1 MSITSDDVSYYDYDL
16 PKELIAQQP
25 LADRDAAKMMVV
37 NRQTGA
43 IEHRQV
49 GDFIDLL
56 TPADVVVL
64 NNTKVVPARL
74 IGVRVQTGGHWEGLF
89 LELAIESCELRVAS
103 CEAARRRSQSALPR
117 ACPKP
122 LPLVAVPNS
131 EFLIPNSELNNSS
144 FGSQSVPRWR
154 LIGSTR
160 GKLQLGERVQ
170 LLDVNGRPDVV
181 LRFETK
187 APDASWTVVPESDE
201 NYLTI
206 LDRVGRVPIP
216 PYIRNGQMEESDRN
230 NYQTVFA
237 QVPGAVAAPTAG
249 LHFSEETLNKIRQ
262 KGVDIEYVTLH
273 VGIGTFKPISVTKL
287 SEHEM
292 HCEYAQID
300 AATAEKLNQRRYAGG
315 RLFAIGTT
323 SVRTLE
329 SAGQSGVILP
339 MAKQTNLFIKQ
350 PYNFKAVDAILTNFH
365 LPKSTLLVM
374 IRAFGGDELI
384 KEAYRQA
391 IENKYRFY
399 SYGDCMVIL

>member
-25 LADRDAAKMMVV
+25 LADRSAAKMMVV
-37 NRQTGA
+37 NRQTGE
-43 IEHRQV
+43 IVHRQV

-89 LELAIESCELRVAS
+89 LELAPSEESPV
-103 CEAARRRSQSALPR
+103 
-117 ACPKP
+117 
-122 LPLVAVPNS
+122 VP
-131 EFLIPNSELNNSS
+131 
-144 FGSQSVPRWR
+144 WR

-160 GKLQLGERVQ
+160 GKLLPGERVQ
-170 LLDVNGRPDVV
+170 LKDVNGRDDVI

-187 APDASWTVVPESDE
+187 APDGSWTVVPESDE

-216 PYIRNGQMEESDRN
+216 PYIRNGQMEESDIN

-237 QVPGAVAAPTAG
+237 QVPGAVVAPTAG
-249 LHFSEETLNKIRQ
+249 LHFSQQDLENIRN

-300 AATAEKLNQRRYAGG
+300 APTAERLNQRRRAGG

-329 SAGQSGVILP
+329 SAGQSGEILP
-339 MAKQTNLFIKQ
+339 MAKQTNLFIKP

-374 IRAFGGDELI
+374 ISAFGGYDLI

-399 SYGDCMVIL
+399 SYGDCMVII

>member
-103 CEAARRRSQSALPR
+103 CENDNIQT
-117 ACPKP
+117 
-122 LPLVAVPNS
+122 NS
-131 EFLIPNSELNNSS
+131 T
-144 FGSQSVPRWR
+144 PRWR

-160 GKLQLGERVQ
+160 GKLLPGERVQ

-216 PYIRNGQMEESDRN
+216 PYIRNGQMEESDIN

-329 SAGQSGVILP
+329 SAGQSGEILP

-350 PYNFKAVDAILTNFH
+350 PYTFKAVDAILTNFH

-399 SYGDCMVIL
+399 SYGDCMVII

>member
-1 MSITSDDVSYYDYDL
+1 M
-16 PKELIAQQP
+16 
-25 LADRDAAKMMVV
+25 
-37 NRQTGA
+37 
-43 IEHRQV
+43 
-49 GDFIDLL
+49 
-56 TPADVVVL
+56 
-64 NNTKVVPARL
+64 
-74 IGVRVQTGGHWEGLF
+74 
-89 LELAIESCELRVAS
+89 ELAPSLESS
-103 CEAARRRSQSALPR
+103 I
-117 ACPKP
+117 
-122 LPLVAVPNS
+122 VP
-131 EFLIPNSELNNSS
+131 
-144 FGSQSVPRWR
+144 WR

-160 GKLQLGERVQ
+160 GKLQPGERVQ

-300 AATAEKLNQRRYAGG
+300 ASTAEKLNQRRYAGG

-329 SAGQSGVILP
+329 SAGQSGEILP

-350 PYNFKAVDAILTNFH
+350 PYTFKAVDAILTNFH

-399 SYGDCMVIL
+399 SYGDCMVII

>member
-37 NRQTGA
+37 NRQTGEIA
-43 IEHRQV
+43 HRQV

-89 LELAIESCELRVAS
+89 LENCMLQPEELSRNSQLATH
-103 CEAARRRSQSALPR
+103 
-117 ACPKP
+117 
-122 LPLVAVPNS
+122 NS
-131 EFLIPNSELNNSS
+131 
-144 FGSQSVPRWR
+144 WR

-160 GKLQLGERVQ
+160 GKLLPGERVQ

-216 PYIRNGQMEESDRN
+216 PYIRNGQMDESDRN

-249 LHFSEETLNKIRQ
+249 LHFSEETLEKIRQ

-300 AATAEKLNQRRYAGG
+300 ASTAEKLNQRRRAGG

-329 SAGQSGVILP
+329 SAGQSGEILP
-339 MAKQTNLFIKQ
+339 MAKQTNLFIKP
-350 PYNFKAVDAILTNFH
+350 PYEFKSVDAILTNFH

-374 IRAFGGDELI
+374 ICAFGGDELI

>member
-1 MSITSDDVSYYDYDL
+1 MSIMSDDVSYYDYDL
-16 PKELIAQQP
+16 PKDLIAQQP
-25 LADRDAAKMMVV
+25 LADRNAAKMMVV
-37 NRQTGA
+37 NRQTGEIA
-43 IEHRQV
+43 HRQV

-89 LELAIESCELRVAS
+89 LELAPSPESPV
-103 CEAARRRSQSALPR
+103 
-117 ACPKP
+117 
-122 LPLVAVPNS
+122 VP
-131 EFLIPNSELNNSS
+131 
-144 FGSQSVPRWR
+144 WR

-160 GKLQLGERVQ
+160 GKLLPGERVQ
-170 LLDVNGRPDVV
+170 LKDVNGQDDVV

-187 APDASWTVVPESDE
+187 AQDGSWTVVPESGE

-216 PYIRNGQMEESDRN
+216 PYIRNGQMEESDIN

-249 LHFSEETLNKIRQ
+249 LHFSEETLEKIRQ

-300 AATAEKLNQRRYAGG
+300 ASTAEKLNQRRRVGG

-329 SAGQSGVILP
+329 SAGQSGEILP

>member
-1 MSITSDDVSYYDYDL
+1 MNI
-16 PKELIAQQP
+16 
-25 LADRDAAKMMVV
+25 LATR
-37 NRQTGA
+37 NSQ
-43 IEHRQV
+43 
-49 GDFIDLL
+49 
-56 TPADVVVL
+56 
-64 NNTKVVPARL
+64 
-74 IGVRVQTGGHWEGLF
+74 
-89 LELAIESCELRVAS
+89 LATR
-103 CEAARRRSQSALPR
+103 
-117 ACPKP
+117 
-122 LPLVAVPNS
+122 NS
-131 EFLIPNSELNNSS
+131 
-144 FGSQSVPRWR
+144 WR

-160 GKLQLGERVQ
+160 GKLLPGERVQ

-249 LHFSEETLNKIRQ
+249 LHFSEETLEKIRQ

-329 SAGQSGVILP
+329 SAAQPVREELSGRLAASQLTTRNSQLYEILP

-350 PYNFKAVDAILTNFH
+350 PYTFKAVDAILTNFH

-399 SYGDCMVIL
+399 SYGDCMVII